1 MAMRFPLAAALLLFA
16 APLFASS
23 PAHAQIESRE
33 AIALRNQILEVQ
45 QEVDQLR
52 GEIRSGAGNQGS
64 SLGGNYS
71 QPAPGAPSG
80 DLVAS
85 LLQQVSSLQ
94 DQVSALRGQVD
105 DLSHRVDQQVA
116 DLGKKVDDLAF
127 QFQLVQ
133 GKGNP
138 TAGLAAPAPRTPV
151 PAAAPMPP
159 PPEVMLRQGEAA
171 LARADYPAAAASAE
185 TVLQADAHSP
195 RAYDAQ
201 FLLAQA
207 LYGQRQYTRAALA
220 YDDSFNRL
228 PAGDHAQDLLLGL
241 ARSLA
246 AINQKP
252 ATCAALSKLRQQF
265 ATSLRPDIAGGAA
278 SLARQTGCS

>member
-1 MAMRFPLAAALLLFA
+1 MAMRFLLAALLLLA
-16 APLFASS
+16 VPLLATR

-52 GEIRSGAGNQGS
+52 SQIQSGGGNQGS

-71 QPAPGAPSG
+71 PPAAGAPSG

-94 DQVSALRGQVD
+94 DQVSNLRGQVD
-105 DLSHRVDQQVA
+105 DLSHRLDQQVA

-133 GKGNP
+133 GKGSP
-138 TAGLAAPAPRTPV
+138 TAGLAAPAARTPV

-159 PPEVMLRQGEAA
+159 PPEVTLRQGEAA
-171 LARADYPAAAASAE
+171 LARADYPAAASSAE
-185 TVLQADAHSP
+185 TVLRADAHSP

-207 LYGQRQYTRAALA
+207 LFGQRQYTRAALA
-220 YDDSFNRL
+220 YDDAFNRL
-228 PAGDHAQDLLLGL
+228 PAGDHAQDSLLGL

-252 ATCAALSKLRQQF
+252 AACAALSKLRQQF
-265 ATSLRPDIAGGAA
+265 TTSLRPDVAQGAA
-278 SLARQTGCS
+278 TLAHHTGCS